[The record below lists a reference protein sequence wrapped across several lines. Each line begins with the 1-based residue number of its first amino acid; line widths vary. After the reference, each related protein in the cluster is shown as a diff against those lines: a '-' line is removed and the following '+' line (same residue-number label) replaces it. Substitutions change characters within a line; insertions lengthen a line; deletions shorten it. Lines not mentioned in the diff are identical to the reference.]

1 MLPTFKRAGNGYMC
15 ATVGLSLHPECEC
28 GRVASV
34 LATFRVKL
42 PPSSLDTK
50 RKHSGLAALMLC
62 SECAVEMLEV
72 DILWHEMNHQA
83 EWTHYMGVL
92 DARRMAKETES
103 PCDGPQK
110 GKQRKPNS
118 KWGKILAWMAGQ
130 NKPFYASEIIQ
141 KFNMPSEN
149 VTSQLWAM
157 TGRGYLKM
165 EKGNNG
171 RNRYTVVHVPD
182 GVGE

>member
-28 GRVASV
+28 GRAASV
-34 LATFRVKL
+34 LATFRIA
-42 PPSSLDTK
+42 PPFGGEYEAKPRT
-50 RKHSGLAALMLC
+50 GMGALLLC
-62 SECAVEMLEV
+62 GECVVEMLEV
-72 DILWHEMNHQA
+72 DLLGHDINHMA

-103 PCDGPQK
+103 AEAGPQK

-130 NKPFYASEIIQ
+130 NKPFYASEIVQ
-141 KFNMPSEN
+141 KFNMPSDN